1 MNNIK
6 IMDDSN
12 STSKAKHYRYVITL
26 DVPLWPRKLADE
38 LVCSGHLGDHLVS
51 VTDLQ
56 TDQHI
61 YGATYVV
68 RGGDASPRRGARTAG
83 DGAACRRRCRSGTG
97 HSTRCC

>member
-12 STSKAKHYRYVITL
+12 STGKAKHYRYVINL
-26 DVPLWPRKLADE
+26 DAPMWPRKLADD
-38 LVCSGHLGDHLVS
+38 LSFAPSVDKHLLS